1 MSGRREQVMAAL
13 DVLLISARMQVS
25 EMRAMPAVVT
35 FAFVQ
40 PTAFLLVALLPLTD
54 SSPEKVTRIVI
65 GVLLTSFWTSTVWGT
80 AGVLRRDRSGG
91 TLARSLTCVRDPRLM
106 VIGKGLGYSL
116 ATIVLAGV
124 TVTLVLLV
132 LRQPVVVAHPVWLL
146 VGLVAVL
153 LSGTAIGLLV
163 GSIFVITRYGL
174 QLSSALMYPM
184 FLLGGMLIP
193 LEMVPWG
200 LRWISYGI
208 SLRWLQQFLAGAAAG
223 RIDLVP
229 LALAMGLTMGYG
241 LLGSWLFQRTIRRT
255 RKEATLEL
263 Y

>member
-106 VIGKGLGYSL
+106 VIGKGWATALPPSSL
-116 ATIVLAGV
+116 PA
-124 TVTLVLLV
+124 
-132 LRQPVVVAHPVWLL
+132 
-146 VGLVAVL
+146 
-153 LSGTAIGLLV
+153 
-163 GSIFVITRYGL
+163 
-174 QLSSALMYPM
+174 
-184 FLLGGMLIP
+184 
-193 LEMVPWG
+193 
-200 LRWISYGI
+200 
-208 SLRWLQQFLAGAAAG
+208 
-223 RIDLVP
+223 
-229 LALAMGLTMGYG
+229 
-241 LLGSWLFQRTIRRT
+241 
-255 RKEATLEL
+255 
-263 Y
+263 

>member
-1 MSGRREQVMAAL
+1 M
-13 DVLLISARMQVS
+13 
-25 EMRAMPAVVT
+25 
-35 FAFVQ
+35 
-40 PTAFLLVALLPLTD
+40 
-54 SSPEKVTRIVI
+54 
-65 GVLLTSFWTSTVWGT
+65 
-80 AGVLRRDRSGG
+80 
-91 TLARSLTCVRDPRLM
+91 
-106 VIGKGLGYSL
+106 
-116 ATIVLAGV
+116 

-229 LALAMGLTMGYG
+229 LALAMGLTMGLR